1 MSVIDVKEEWV
12 SDVDMY
18 AGFDDEGLSVSV
30 YLDQHE
36 LTENVSYYQMA
47 MSMLSD
53 DIKYDD
59 ELILEIAKGL
69 ENTARTLRNGLGGRD
84 Q

>member
-12 SDVDMY
+12 SEVDMNAEFGAY
-18 AGFDDEGLSVSV
+18 DLSVSV
-30 YLDQHE
+30 YVDQHE
-36 LTENVSYYQMA
+36 LSESISYQDMA
-47 MSMLSD
+47 HIMLAD

-59 ELILEIAKGL
+59 ELIMEIVHGL

-84 Q
+84 

>member
-12 SDVDMY
+12 SEVDMNAEFGAY
-18 AGFDDEGLSVSV
+18 GLSVSV
-30 YLDQHE
+30 YVDQHE
-36 LTENVSYYQMA
+36 LAESVSYLDMA
-47 MSMLSD
+47 HVMLAD

-59 ELILEIAKGL
+59 DLILEIAKGL

-84 Q
+84 

>member
-12 SDVDMY
+12 SEVDMN
-18 AGFDDEGLSVSV
+18 AEFDTNGLSVSI

-36 LTENVSYYQMA
+36 LVEHKNYYDMA
-47 MSMLSD
+47 HAMLSD

-59 ELILEIAKGL
+59 VLILEIAKGL
-69 ENTARTLRNGLGGRD
+69 ENTARTLRNGLGGRG
-84 Q
+84 

>member
-12 SDVDMY
+12 SDVDVNAEFGAY
-18 AGFDDEGLSVSV
+18 GLSVSV
-30 YLDQHE
+30 YVDQHE
-36 LTENVSYYQMA
+36 LAESVSYQDMA
-47 MSMLSD
+47 HVMLAD

-59 ELILEIAKGL
+59 DLILEIAKGL

-84 Q
+84 

>member
-12 SDVDMY
+12 SEVDMNAEFGAY
-18 AGFDDEGLSVSV
+18 GLSVSV
-30 YLDQHE
+30 YVDQHE
-36 LTENVSYYQMA
+36 LAESVSYQDMA
-47 MSMLSD
+47 HVMLAD

-59 ELILEIAKGL
+59 DLILEIAKGL

-84 Q
+84 

>member
-12 SDVDMY
+12 SEVDMNAEFGVY
-18 AGFDDEGLSVSV
+18 GLSVSV

-36 LTENVSYYQMA
+36 LAESVSYQDMA
-47 MSMLSD
+47 HAMLAD

-59 ELILEIAKGL
+59 DLIMEIANGL
-69 ENTARTLRNGLGGRD
+69 ENTAQTLRNGLGGRD
-84 Q
+84 

>member
-12 SDVDMY
+12 SEVDMN
-18 AGFDDEGLSVSV
+18 AEFDTNGLSVSI

-36 LTENVSYYQMA
+36 LVEHKNYYDMA
-47 MSMLSD
+47 HAMLSD

-59 ELILEIAKGL
+59 DLILGIAKGL
-69 ENTARTLRNGLGGRD
+69 ENTARTLRNGLGGRG
-84 Q
+84 

>member
-1 MSVIDVKEEWV
+1 MSIIDIREEWV
-12 SDVDMY
+12 SDVDVN
-18 AGFDDEGLSVSV
+18 AEFNINGLSVSI

-36 LTENVSYYQMA
+36 LTQHVNYFDIA
-47 MSMLSD
+47 HAMLSD

-59 ELILEIAKGL
+59 ELIMEIIYGL
-69 ENTARTLRNGLGGRD
+69 ENTVNTLRGGLGARE

>member
-12 SDVDMY
+12 SDVDVNAEFGAY
-18 AGFDDEGLSVSV
+18 GLSVSV
-30 YLDQHE
+30 YVDQHE
-36 LTENVSYYQMA
+36 LAESTSYQDMA
-47 MSMLSD
+47 HVMLAD

-59 ELILEIAKGL
+59 DLILEIAKGL

-84 Q
+84 